1 MQTMERQADK
11 KVTPGLQED
20 TTTAQQ
26 AYTNDCPCSKPSPAF
41 TSHGVTT
48 EWVRGVTMHVSAL
61 DGGTKTV
68 DCSA

>member
-48 EWVRGVTMHVSAL
+48 E
-61 DGGTKTV
+61 
-68 DCSA
+68 